1 MNDQAP
7 NPLHDLPVGSVADV
21 SPDGFNWWPA
31 IRTADGWLAN
41 VKPEEVEGRPDLVV
55 AATGVHTWP
64 VEELAF
70 AKPYTRAAVAEAGVA
85 DLKAR
90 LDALAAEN
98 AAIKDAL
105 DVPDQTEFLEA
116 AVAEAQ
122 YQRTRWSEQD
132 ATKTPS
138 DWFWLVGYLVS
149 KAMHDVRGKRVHH
162 LVAAAAVLANWHKAS
177 IAAGEAMPDE
187 RGDQADHTGRI

>member
-1 MNDQAP
+1 MNDQTAP

-21 SPDGFNWWPA
+21 SPDGFQWWPA
-31 IRTADGWLAN
+31 IRTEDGWLAN
-41 VKPEEVEGRPDLVV
+41 VKPEEHKPGLFV
-55 AATGVHTWP
+55 AATGTYTWP
-64 VEELAF
+64 LDELEVAN
-70 AKPYTRAAVAEAGVA
+70 PYVRGSRAAVLEAE
-85 DLKAR
+85 
-90 LDALAAEN
+90 LD
-98 AAIKDAL
+98 AIKDAL

-122 YQRTRWSEQD
+122 YQRTRWAEQD
-132 ATKTPS
+132 AAKTPS

-162 LVAAAAVLANWHKAS
+162 LVAAAAALANWHKAS
-177 IAAGEAMPDE
+177 IAAGETMPDE